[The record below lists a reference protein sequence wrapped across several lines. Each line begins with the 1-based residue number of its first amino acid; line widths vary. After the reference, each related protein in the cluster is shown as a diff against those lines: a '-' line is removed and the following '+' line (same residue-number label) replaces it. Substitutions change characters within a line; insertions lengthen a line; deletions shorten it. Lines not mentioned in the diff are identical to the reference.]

1 MTWLEHG
8 YELIDGGRP
17 PSDPW
22 SYIAEL
28 VGQRPEMVEV
38 QPIRPV
44 EHGRSFASTRGFTP
58 LHTDSQDYRG
68 AAPRLQVM
76 ICRQA
81 AARGG
86 ETILLDTRP
95 LVAHLA
101 KADPALHR
109 ALFTVTRTHRFYFGD
124 LVGPTIATRRG
135 HQVFTHAPQPPIDP
149 VGEAL
154 AAHLASA
161 PLIGVPVATGQV
173 LLVDNHRM
181 LHGRTAFADGTRHFV
196 RLLAWFTATPT
207 VEDHRLA
214 VVCELLAGTP
224 PAKLAARER
233 ISEAELY
240 AWRTQALSAALGAL
254 RPSS

>member
-1 MTWLEHG
+1 MTWLDHG
-8 YELIDGGRP
+8 YELIDGVRP

-68 AAPRLQVM
+68 VAPKLQVM

-95 LVAHLA
+95 RAHLGGR
-101 KADPALHR
+101 ALRVAYTGAVRGARRAASIVVTSRAGDAPHATYDHR
-109 ALFTVTRTHRFYFGD
+109 ADT
-124 LVGPTIATRRG
+124 P
-135 HQVFTHAPQPPIDP
+135 HA
-149 VGEAL
+149 L
-154 AAHLASA
+154 
-161 PLIGVPVATGQV
+161 
-173 LLVDNHRM
+173 
-181 LHGRTAFADGTRHFV
+181 
-196 RLLAWFTATPT
+196 
-207 VEDHRLA
+207 
-214 VVCELLAGTP
+214 
-224 PAKLAARER
+224 
-233 ISEAELY
+233 
-240 AWRTQALSAALGAL
+240 
-254 RPSS
+254 